1 MKHTGPWIIELG
13 KYHGGN
19 LSVQLRSPG
28 SYEPYATLSVWVEG
42 SKLAPDEFVVKNYSE
57 NAGLGDLSLYNGS
70 FEDTGRRIDLSRF
83 VKDQQ
88 IWRLAPATQD
98 LTSSE

>member
-13 KYHGGN
+13 LYFDNN
-19 LSVQLRSPG
+19 LRVQLRTPG
-28 SYEPYATLSVWVEG
+28 SYEPYATLSVNVEG
-42 SKLAPDEFVVKNYSE
+42 SELAPDEFVVKNYSE

-70 FEDTGRRIDLSRF
+70 FEDTGRRIDLSQF

-88 IWRLAPATQD
+88 IWRVK
-98 LTSSE
+98 SHG